1 MRIRVLAVAVP
12 TSPTAGK
19 ETERRVNPCR
29 DVITGTCRC
38 RRGKPLTVVRG
49 HWLQT
54 VMKDDTVQW
63 PRPRQPP
70 PWPPFIIY
78 GTAGG
83 TISGGRC
90 DLMGPLVVA
99 FDENQFMLM
108 KWAVLCSKVTQ
119 NREIPSFCR
128 SFQFC
133 RFHAIFVNYVF
144 FPFSMQ
150 AYEATFERL
159 SNNDYLNLMENW
171 NIIRTVL
178 YCFVQWSYAIGG
190 KLLQPVCR
198 GFVKSPLHSH
208 SHHELNAGKNLHPDD
223 QNWLPIQWHRVFI
236 FYIVSTKDIRVLHRF
251 APLTFSLIA
260 CAHVHILVWEYMQSF
275 QRQTTVRVHAAGNR
289 QQRGGNEPNWHFE
302 LYDSATTK
310 FRRILLLNVAP
321 WRRHCYF
328 MYLHSYLT
336 RIVFYSPLFYHV

>member
-1 MRIRVLAVAVP
+1 
-12 TSPTAGK
+12 
-19 ETERRVNPCR
+19 
-29 DVITGTCRC
+29 
-38 RRGKPLTVVRG
+38 
-49 HWLQT
+49 
-54 VMKDDTVQW
+54 
-63 PRPRQPP
+63 
-70 PWPPFIIY
+70 
-78 GTAGG
+78 
-83 TISGGRC
+83 
-90 DLMGPLVVA
+90 
-99 FDENQFMLM
+99 M

-208 SHHELNAGKNLHPDD
+208 SQHELNAGKKPSPWRPKL
-223 QNWLPIQWHRVFI
+223 
-236 FYIVSTKDIRVLHRF
+236 
-251 APLTFSLIA
+251 APRSVALCI
-260 CAHVHILVWEYMQSF
+260 HILYCFDEG
-275 QRQTTVRVHAAGNR
+275 H
-289 QQRGGNEPNWHFE
+289 
-302 LYDSATTK
+302 
-310 FRRILLLNVAP
+310 
-321 WRRHCYF
+321 
-328 MYLHSYLT
+328 T
-336 RIVFYSPLFYHV
+336 RITPVRSPHLFTDSMRACSYSCMGIHAVFSKADNCTCTCSRK